1 MTQPISRRSADWRSH
16 WQLDPNLDFL
26 NHGSF
31 GATPTVVLEAQRRIR
46 DQLERDPI
54 DFLAPERSLLP
65 KLDAVRARVAG
76 LIGADATDIA
86 WVRNATDGVNAVV
99 RSFPF
104 RSGDN
109 VVVTNHGYNACTNA
123 IRFVAERSGVE
134 VRVAEVPFPISGL
147 TEVVDAIDQVMD
159 SSTRLLLV
167 DHVTSPTGLVF
178 PVKDIVDLAHRRGT
192 RVLIDGA
199 HAPGMVG
206 VDLRDIGADYYTAN
220 HHKWLCGPKVSGF
233 LWTRPEWQHEVR
245 PTVISHAANRPVEGR
260 TRYTSE
266 FDWTGTFD
274 PSPLLALS
282 TAIDFLGSLLPGGI
296 DSLMQSNREL
306 AIASRDVLC
315 DALQINAPAPDSMIG
330 SLVALPI
337 QSTDET
343 LQALFRTEHRFEFP
357 IYPSLSP
364 GTQLMRIALQAY
376 NDLDQ
381 VHRLAGLLR
390 SMKIVGVR

>member
-1 MTQPISRRSADWRSH
+1 MTQSIFRRPTAWRSH

-31 GATPTVVLEAQRRIR
+31 GATPTVVLEEQRRIR

-54 DFLAPERSLLP
+54 EFLAPERSLLP
-65 KLDAVRARVAG
+65 RLDAVRAQVAR
-76 LIGADATDIA
+76 LVGADEADIA

-123 IRFVAERSGVE
+123 IRYVADRSGVE
-134 VRVAEVPFPISGL
+134 VRVVEVPFPISGP
-147 TEVVDAIDQVMD
+147 TEVVDAIDQVID

-178 PVKDIVDLAHRRGT
+178 PVKDIVDLAHCRGA

-199 HAPGMVG
+199 HAPGMVP
-206 VDLRDIGADYYTAN
+206 VDLREIDADYYTAN

-233 LWTRPEWQHEVR
+233 LWTRPEWQSEVR
-245 PTVISHAANRPVEGR
+245 PTVISHAANRPVDGR
-260 TRYTSE
+260 SRYTSE

-274 PSPLLALS
+274 PSPLLA
-282 TAIDFLGSLLPGGI
+282 TAAAINFLDSLLPGGI
-296 DSLMQSNREL
+296 VSLMQSNREL
-306 AIASRDVLC
+306 AIESRGVLC
-315 DALQINAPAPDSMIG
+315 EALHVDAPAPDSMIG
-330 SLVALPI
+330 SLIALPI
-337 QSTDET
+337 QSSDEK
-343 LQALFRTEHRFEFP
+343 LQQVFRTKHRFEFP
-357 IYPSLSP
+357 IYPSLKS

-381 VHRLAGLLR
+381 VQRLAGLLR
-390 SMKIVGVR
+390 SMGIVGVR